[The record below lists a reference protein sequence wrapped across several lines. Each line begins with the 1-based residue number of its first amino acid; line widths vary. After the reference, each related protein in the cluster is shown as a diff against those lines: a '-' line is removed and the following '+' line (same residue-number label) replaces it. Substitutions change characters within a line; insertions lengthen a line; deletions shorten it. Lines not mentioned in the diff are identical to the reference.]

1 MAQDVDVVVTPED
14 YKYSF
19 ESIKIICGPTDDS
32 ERYGLQVPVHV
43 YASGNKLVE
52 KTLPPIVDFGKVPVG
67 EVAERRFILRCD
79 VPLEFDFE
87 VLHLRRH
94 PDIAVVV
101 DRTSITPEVPAEL
114 RVEYRPTSFTTAV
127 AEVEVVLAQFGGE
140 PTRRMKKVVE
150 IFVLIHPGEADGKLA
165 CNRKEWICGTCVPG
179 LRKDREKAKGLFEIE
194 RRRQQVHDASI
205 VRRVGKLME
214 KSKNRKVARKTVV
227 RGTTHRQ
234 RERTVGGIYLPE
246 VNTGGKLTQNETAYV
261 LMQRAGKVPLRH
273 LRRYIEQVKGG
284 EVKERERKRRKD
296 RAIRKMGEVLWRAVV
311 CWYWSA
317 WKDSYD
323 AAKSGARRA
332 ARRALAEEVREK
344 AAAAALVDD
353 DDDSEEEESEGEVEA
368 VVGVV
373 AEATTVG
380 QEVDDDYEKDSRV
393 VEVRRLIEERGVGPV
408 VEPEEEESS
417 SEEEE
422 GEYELSEDAKLLIEI
437 AEQLEKERK
446 AEEVEASEES
456 EEVIEEPVVEVEG
469 EQKQEEEE
477 EVIVDIVEE
486 DSEEVQVAVES
497 GEAVEETGGRTYLF
511 REPVKYDFTLGRGML
526 PTLAFGGALLA
537 GRTARRPRVL
547 EDFTKWLCRV
557 RVLEDTVEENVLSDT
572 DSDDEEESWEVPL
585 CGRDE
590 AMASFGLENFNTA
603 GVIEEDCDEIGRVQ
617 QANRVIRKALK
628 RMGEELKVYSV
639 G

>member
-1 MAQDVDVVVTPED
+1 
-14 YKYSF
+14 
-19 ESIKIICGPTDDS
+19 
-32 ERYGLQVPVHV
+32 
-43 YASGNKLVE
+43 
-52 KTLPPIVDFGKVPVG
+52 
-67 EVAERRFILRCD
+67 
-79 VPLEFDFE
+79 
-87 VLHLRRH
+87 
-94 PDIAVVV
+94 
-101 DRTSITPEVPAEL
+101 
-114 RVEYRPTSFTTAV
+114 
-127 AEVEVVLAQFGGE
+127 
-140 PTRRMKKVVE
+140 MKKVVE
-150 IFVLIHPGEADGKLA
+150 ICVLIYPGEAGGKFA
-165 CNRKEWICGTCVPG
+165 CNRKEWVGAVTYMYLGINISVGLEGFDAQICGTCVPG

-205 VRRVGKLME
+205 VRRVEKLME

-227 RGTTHRQ
+227 RRTTHRQ

-284 EVKERERKRRKD
+284 EVRERERKRRKD
-296 RAIRKMGEVLWRAVV
+296 RAIRRMGEVLWRAVV

-317 WKDSYD
+317 WRDSYD

-353 DDDSEEEESEGEVEA
+353 DDDDSEEEESEGEVEA
-368 VVGVV
+368 VVEVV

-393 VEVRRLIEERGVGPV
+393 VEARRLIEERGVGPV
-408 VEPEEEESS
+408 VEPEEEEESS

-437 AEQLEKERK
+437 AEQLEKERNG
-446 AEEVEASEES
+446 EEVEASEES
-456 EEVIEEPVVEVEG
+456 EEVIEETPVEVDD
-469 EQKQEEEE
+469 EQEQEEEE

-497 GEAVEETGGRTYLF
+497 GEAVEDTGGRTYSF

-557 RVLEDTVEENVLSDT
+557 RVLEDMVEENVLSDT

-590 AMASFGLENFNTA
+590 AMASFGLENFNTT
-603 GVIEEDCDEIGRVQ
+603 GVIEEDCDEIARVQ